1 MKKIRLLLFLVLLA
15 PIIGFSQNIVLPN
28 INVPGGIS
36 VGAISGAIL
45 SENLIGP
52 RKILFFGDQSVLR
65 KEEFGK
71 KSLEFGFSTPNI
83 DRLATR
89 YSGKIFSPGIIEPFV
104 FENKTPEELSLMEI
118 VVFPRILEQPYT
130 LFIDLAVQASS
141 KPVQNN
147 QSDDAGIYT
156 AKINISLIKI

>member
-1 MKKIRLLLFLVLLA
+1 MKRIRCLLFLVLLA
-15 PIIGFSQNIVLPN
+15 PIIGFSQNIILPN
-28 INVPGGIS
+28 ISVPGEIS
-36 VGAISGAIL
+36 VSAISGAVL

-52 RKILFFGDQSVLR
+52 RRILFSGDLSGLQR
-65 KEEFGK
+65 EETGK
-71 KSLEFGFSTPNI
+71 KSLGFGFSTPGI

-118 VVFPRILEQPYT
+118 MVFPKILEQPYT
-130 LFIDLAVQASS
+130 LFIDLAVQTSS
-141 KPVQNN
+141 KPVQDN

>member
-1 MKKIRLLLFLVLLA
+1 MKRIRLLFFLVLLA
-15 PIIGFSQNIVLPN
+15 PIISFPQNIILPN

-36 VGAISGAIL
+36 VGAVNGAIL

-52 RKILFFGDQSVLR
+52 RKILFFGDQSVLQ
-65 KEEFGK
+65 KEEAGK
-71 KSLEFGFSTPNI
+71 KSLGFGFGVPSI
-83 DRLATR
+83 DMLATR

-104 FENKTPEELSLMEI
+104 FENKTPEELSVMEI
-118 VVFPRILEQPYT
+118 TVFPKILEQPYT
-130 LFIDLAVQASS
+130 LFIDLAVQTSS
-141 KPVQNN
+141 KPAQDN